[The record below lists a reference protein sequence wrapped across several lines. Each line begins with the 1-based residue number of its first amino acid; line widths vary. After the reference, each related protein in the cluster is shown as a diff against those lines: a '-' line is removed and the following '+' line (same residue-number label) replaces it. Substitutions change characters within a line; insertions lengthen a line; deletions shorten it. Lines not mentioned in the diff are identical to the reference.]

1 MKNTK
6 TMKPRN
12 VKPSDALA
20 AANARIRELKK
31 AV

>member
-12 VKPSDALA
+12 AKLSGVLA
-20 AANARIRELKK
+20 AANARIRELMK